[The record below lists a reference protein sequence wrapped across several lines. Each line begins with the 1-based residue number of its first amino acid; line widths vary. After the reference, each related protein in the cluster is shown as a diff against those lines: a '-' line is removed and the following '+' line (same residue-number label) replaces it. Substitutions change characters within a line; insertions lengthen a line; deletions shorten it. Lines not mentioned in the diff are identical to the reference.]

1 MGLTAL
7 MLMVMVGLVTVKMY
21 PIAGIGE
28 AMAMLVP
35 AVVRTMTKFLLM
47 MVFP

>member
-28 AMAMLVP
+28 AMAMLP
-35 AVVRTMTKFLLM
+35 AVVRTMTKLLLM